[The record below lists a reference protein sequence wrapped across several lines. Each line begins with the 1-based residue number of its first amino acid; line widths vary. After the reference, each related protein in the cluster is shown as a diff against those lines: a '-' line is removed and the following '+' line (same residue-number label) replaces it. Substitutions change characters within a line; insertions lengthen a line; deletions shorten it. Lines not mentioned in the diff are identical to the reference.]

1 MGSVV
6 NFEFIGRLYIIGG
19 DLVIVERLD
28 EVQHRFNQKTISLVV
43 MIIFLFVG
51 IALVAIE
58 INEDQIAMKN
68 QLFSDHKI
76 VSNEIMLKNLIM
88 EYQLDQSIEFRKMN
102 HDNFAINTNKVQFV
116 VVNNDEELF
125 GHTLDYYS
133 HPIYIYSPSP
143 LLEIDFSRIN
153 DMNQTIS
160 FVKSI
165 GDQDIEGIY
174 IFQSQQHDYT
184 VIYPLGETRGE
195 LHGDIDEIR
204 TVTQEFKRIDK
215 ENAFS
220 ELSDNTLYRW
230 VPISS
235 QDANDYS
242 GFAMVNPAS
251 IIDIESQRFIDVTI
265 RTPNGDLVLHGDSF
279 SLVEKQNLPT
289 STSYELKSETDD
301 DYIYYTRKI
310 SEDLTYIGRTSDN
323 LIFLESIGQNSSF
336 ILIVTLAFFV
346 MTLAYLFLLRYKKY
360 LDLEVQ
366 SNEQE
371 MKKSFYKSR
380 LGYVMNTISEAFIR
394 ADEAFRIIEV
404 NQAAAD
410 MLGYQIVDILGREL
424 GDFIFGGMEKEV
436 EDSDGLYHRYELN
449 LKHKS
454 GRVIRSLV
462 NQSTIIKDLQN
473 KREHY
478 IMVTDITPLIEAQMR
493 AEEANRS
500 KSRFIANLS
509 HEIRTP
515 MNATIGYIY
524 LLEQT
529 KLTDVQKKYLEKMD
543 YASNSLLE
551 IIDEILDFSKIE
563 ADSIIVEN
571 VSFSLTKVISNAL
584 SMFDTEAY
592 KKRIDYRIN
601 IDKKL
606 PDHVYGDPYRIRQ
619 VVVNLLSNAFKFT
632 SKGQISINIFPTEN
646 HYQTVDSD
654 ADKLWVRIIIEDTGI
669 GIAEDRMES
678 LFEPFVQA
686 DESTTRLYGGTGL
699 GLAICKRLVTLMKG
713 HISARSTLGEGS
725 TFYVDLPLQAAEDSK
740 IEVGE
745 SPRDTLVKPKT
756 NKKILIVE
764 DNPLNQ
770 ELLVEL
776 CIQEGCKVIVA
787 NNGKVAEEII
797 TSEHRKKFDLIL
809 MDIQMPLQDGYE
821 TTRFIRNTEKYKD
834 IPIVAVT
841 ANADCETQNM
851 ISDSGMDDYV
861 LKPIS
866 AVELYSKISTYL

>member
-1 MGSVV
+1 M
-6 NFEFIGRLYIIGG
+6 
-19 DLVIVERLD
+19 IVERLD
-28 EVQHRFNQKTISLVV
+28 EVQYRFNQRTISLVV
-43 MIIFLFVG
+43 MIIFLIIGV
-51 IALVAIE
+51 ILVVFE
-58 INEDQIAMKN
+58 INNDRITMKN
-68 QLFSDHKI
+68 QLYSDHKI

-88 EYQLDQSIEFRKMN
+88 EYQLDQSVEYRKSYLN
-102 HDNFAINTNKVQFV
+102 NYGFHTNDPHFDLIDNS
-116 VVNNDEELF
+116 EELF
-125 GHTLDYYS
+125 GDTLDYYGYR
-133 HPIYIYSPSP
+133 IYVYSSQP
-143 LLEIDFSRIN
+143 LDENDFARTDDIN
-153 DMNQTIS
+153 HMIS
-160 FVKSI
+160 FVRTI
-165 GDQDIEGIY
+165 GDQDIDGIY
-174 IFQSQQHDYT
+174 IYQSQLHSYT
-184 VIYPLGETRGE
+184 IIYPLGDTRNDVQGNQE
-195 LHGDIDEIR
+195 EIR
-204 TVTQEFKRIDK
+204 KIATEFMSIDK
-215 ENAFS
+215 AYSYS
-220 ELSDNTLYRW
+220 ELVGDTLYRW
-230 VPISS
+230 VNIINMTKVD
-235 QDANDYS
+235 QS
-242 GFAMVNPAS
+242 GFALVNPAS
-251 IIDIESQRFIDVTI
+251 SIDIDSQRFIDVTI

-279 SLVEKQNLPT
+279 SLVETRDLPIGL
-289 STSYELKSETDD
+289 SYELRSETDG

-310 SEDLTYIGRTSDN
+310 SDDLSYIGRSSDN
-323 LIFLESIGQNSSF
+323 LIFLESIAQNSSF

-346 MTLAYLFLLRYKKY
+346 MVLAYLFLLRYKKY

-371 MKKSFYKSR
+371 MKKSIYKSR

-394 ADEAFRIIEV
+394 ADEEFRIIEV

-410 MLGYQIVDILGREL
+410 MLGYQIVDILGRNL
-424 GDFIFGGMEKEV
+424 GDFIFGGMERDLE
-436 EDSDGLYHRYELN
+436 ESDGLYHRYELN

-454 GRVIRSLV
+454 GRVIRCLV
-462 NQSTIIKDLQN
+462 NQSTIIKDIQN
-473 KREHY
+473 NREHY
-478 IMVTDITPLIEAQMR
+478 IMVTDITPLMEAQMR

-563 ADSIIVEN
+563 ADSILVEN

-592 KKRIDYRIN
+592 KKRIDYEIN
-601 IDKKL
+601 FDDKL

-632 SKGQISINIFPTEN
+632 SKGLISVNVFPAGQKYQIVEPSHDEI
-646 HYQTVDSD
+646 
-654 ADKLWVRIIIEDTGI
+654 WVRIVIEDTGI

-699 GLAICKRLVTLMKG
+699 GLAICKRLVTLMNG
-713 HISARSTLGEGS
+713 RISARSTLGQGS
-725 TFYVDLPLQAAEDSK
+725 SFYVDLPLQAAEESK

-745 SPRDTLVKPKT
+745 APRDILVKPKA

-776 CIQEGCKVIVA
+776 CIQEGCKVVVA

-797 TSEHRKKFDLIL
+797 TSDHTKKFDLIL

-821 TTRFIRNTEKYKD
+821 TTRFIRNSDNYRD

-841 ANADCETQNM
+841 ANADRETQNM
-851 ISDSGMDDYV
+851 ISDSGMDGYV

-866 AVELYSKISTYL
+866 AVELYSKISTFL